1 MKTFSFSNRKQREI
15 DTTIIP
21 PSFLLNILSPGVD
34 SLGQEIH
41 PMSSYDRGQRHNV
54 ILILTATTF
63 LEIGKYLSLQGLC
76 AGKRREAAK
85 EKKLFSLPP
94 LSDNRREMA
103 GGRKTKSTSPALHNS
118 VSLPRFEIPGKRQ
131 GNIFCTAT

>member
-1 MKTFSFSNRKQREI
+1 MENKEI
-15 DTTIIP
+15 DAAAIIP
-21 PSFLLNILSPGVD
+21 PFFLLNILSPGGIPWGKKFAQCRVTIE
-34 SLGQEIH
+34 GK
-41 PMSSYDRGQRHNV
+41 V
-54 ILILTATTF
+54 INSILFLIATTF

-85 EKKLFSLPP
+85 EKKLFSQPP
-94 LSDNRREMA
+94 SPSDNHREMA